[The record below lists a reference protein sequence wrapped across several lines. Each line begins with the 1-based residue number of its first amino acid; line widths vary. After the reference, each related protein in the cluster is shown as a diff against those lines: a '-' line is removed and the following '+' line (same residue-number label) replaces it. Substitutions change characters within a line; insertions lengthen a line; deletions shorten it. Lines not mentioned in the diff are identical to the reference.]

1 MHVILHLQTMIRTKT
16 IDKGLMSEEIRV
28 LISEGH
34 SVSITVRG
42 NSMNP
47 LIVDRRDKM
56 TLGPWKDTDLHR
68 GCVAFVRDSRGEYLI
83 HRIIRREGDILTLL
97 GDGNI
102 NMTET
107 ADVKDV
113 IGIMHSIERKG
124 RTITSDSLLWKAYSW
139 IWMTLEPV
147 RRWPLGLWRKLN
159 PGKVSR
165 PNRHNG

>member
-1 MHVILHLQTMIRTKT
+1 MIRTKT
-16 IDKGLMSEEIRV
+16 IDKGPMSEEIKA
-28 LISEGH
+28 LISEGR
-34 SVSITVRG
+34 SVTITVRG

-47 LIVDRRDKM
+47 LIVDRRDRM
-56 TLGPWKDTDLHR
+56 TVGPWKDSDLQR

-83 HRIIRREGDILTLL
+83 HRIIQRKGDILTLL
-97 GDGNI
+97 GDGNV

-107 ADVKDV
+107 ADVNDV

-139 IWMTLEPV
+139 IWMFLEPV